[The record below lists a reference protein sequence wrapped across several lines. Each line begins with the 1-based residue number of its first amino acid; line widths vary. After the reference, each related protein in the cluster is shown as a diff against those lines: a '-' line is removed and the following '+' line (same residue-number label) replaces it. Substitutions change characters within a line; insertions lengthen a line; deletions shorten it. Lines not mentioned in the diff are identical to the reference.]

1 MLAAISPLTP
11 KVSPDMLAT
20 IHRQTN
26 SGLHFPSVREQ
37 YERAKPEKEF
47 GIFMDFARKSQNGSL
62 WQLAVILV
70 RVNEQVLRDSFDFSG
85 KMLEMAISRG

>member
-11 KVSPDMLAT
+11 KVSPDMLAPL
-20 IHRQTN
+20 HYCVN
-26 SGLHFPSVREQ
+26 SELHFPSVRKQ
-37 YERAKPEKEF
+37 YERAKTENQF
-47 GIFMDFARKSQNGSL
+47 DIFMDFARKSQNDSW

-70 RVNEQVLRDSFDFSG
+70 RVNEQVLKDSFDFSG